1 MSNGF
6 YYRQEVTMEMI
17 NDIAKDLGN
26 TSFNG
31 FTTNKF
37 GAGELNNIT
46 KSLVTKG
53 VLTSGNA
60 CVPIVTNNKL
70 YIQSGTIVFD
80 NGAKKVLATS
90 EEVEY
95 LNNSVVYALNN
106 VSAGTCSLVV
116 ANSFPETG
124 DYVKLATVDGGG
136 NVTDVREIATSKMA
150 LYGGNNEVIKEW
162 SADVGYYPWKE
173 LSSFIKKD
181 WHTHKYIMY
190 KVWNH
195 SFHVDTTQNIVFDR
209 TYYTGYDYANDFLIK
224 FVEENNYIKMYGRF
238 QEQPSREGTQNM
250 SGTFIL
256 I

>member
-1 MSNGF
+1 
-6 YYRQEVTMEMI
+6 MI

-60 CVPIVTNNKL
+60 CVPIVVDGKL
-70 YIQSGTIVFD
+70 YIQLGTIVFD

-116 ANSFPETG
+116 SNSFPETG
-124 DYVKLATVDGGG
+124 DYVKLATVDGSG
-136 NVTDVREIATSKMA
+136 NVTDIREIATSKMA

-162 SADVGYYPWKE
+162 NSTILNVLPVKI
-173 LSSFIKKD
+173 SSFTKKD
-181 WHTHKYIMY
+181 FKRFKYIMSQIGWRGMCY
-190 KVWNH
+190 KISDITYGEKYYAIEGQFYI
-195 SFHVDTTQNIVFDR
+195 SFAENGNNIDI
-209 TYYTGYDYANDFLIK
+209 YG
-224 FVEENNYIKMYGRF
+224 NYRSGSSEDKK
-238 QEQPSREGTQNM
+238 SL
-250 SGTFIL
+250 SGTFTL